1 MYPNLSVRELKLNLQ
16 CIFMHLIFRP
26 STPVF
31 DLLEHK
37 YQDRWMEQNKLSA
50 ELRQRGKLEAQKMS
64 NRCYSETRASRLRRH
79 SPPVDPPPLWQMP
92 KFQKKV
98 IGFRI

>member
-50 ELRQRGKLEAQKMS
+50 ELRQRRKLEAQI
-64 NRCYSETRASRLRRH
+64 SRLRRH